1 MTLNTTVIIVEPVPV
16 REVLDKINELM
27 LVHDPS
33 IVERDDYGA
42 QIGRYGAQLPS
53 QK

>member
-1 MTLNTTVIIVEPVPV
+1 V

-42 QIGRYGAQLPS
+42 QLPS